1 MHGDNLEGMVFL
13 GALPLI
19 LSIVCEFLQ
28 EIDHFICQAKERGYE
43 SLVSF
48 GKKSINVAAT
58 AAIQVA
64 AKVTSDVSFALISW
78 RDWSGGK
85 LGPCGAK
92 GRGVLPLAYS
102 FL

>member
-1 MHGDNLEGMVFL
+1 MTGALPYPVAGDAWGKVGGDGVLR
-13 GALPLI
+13 ALPLI

-64 AKVTSDVSFALISW
+64 AKVT
-78 RDWSGGK
+78 
-85 LGPCGAK
+85 
-92 GRGVLPLAYS
+92 
-102 FL
+102 